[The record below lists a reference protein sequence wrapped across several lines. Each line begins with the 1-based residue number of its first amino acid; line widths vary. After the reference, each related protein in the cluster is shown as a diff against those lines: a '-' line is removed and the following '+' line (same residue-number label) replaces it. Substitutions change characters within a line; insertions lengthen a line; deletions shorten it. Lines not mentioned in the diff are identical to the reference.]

1 MTTPA
6 SHHPGDRLDAT
17 GPGAD
22 SRSVQPPAPPHAA
35 IESLVCFML
44 AQRAFALDVNLVREV
59 VNVGVVF
66 PVPNAPAPIAGVF
79 SLRGATVALVD
90 ASRLLALPATDVRA
104 LALVIA
110 RRHQTLCAIP
120 IDRVI
125 GVARF
130 VRSHF
135 IVGDPEREPPAVAG
149 FMPDEHSGLLT
160 VLNSSVVLAAID
172 RLRFR

>member
-1 MTTPA
+1 MTAP
-6 SHHPGDRLDAT
+6 SNHPSSRLDAR
-17 GPGAD
+17 GSAAD
-22 SRSVQPPAPPHAA
+22 SRSAQPAAPPHAA

-59 VNVGVVF
+59 VNVGAVF
-66 PVPNAPAPIAGVF
+66 PVPNAAAPIVGVC

-90 ASRLLALPATDVRA
+90 TCHLLALPPTSSRA

-110 RRHQTLCAIP
+110 RRHQTLCAIT

-135 IVGDPEREPPAVAG
+135 IVGDPEREPPEVAG
-149 FMPDEHSGLLT
+149 FMPDERSGLLT
-160 VLNSSVVLAAID
+160 VLNSSVVLGAID

>member
-1 MTTPA
+1 MTAP
-6 SHHPGDRLDAT
+6 SNHSSSRLDARGSGT
-17 GPGAD
+17 D
-22 SRSVQPPAPPHAA
+22 SRSAPPHAA

-59 VNVGVVF
+59 VNVGAVF
-66 PVPNAPAPIAGVF
+66 PVPNAAPAIVGVC
-79 SLRGATVALVD
+79 SLRGATLALVD
-90 ASRLLALPATDVRA
+90 TSHLLGLPTTNSRAQ
-104 LALVIA
+104 ALVIA
-110 RRHQTLCAIP
+110 RRHQTLCAVT

-135 IVGDPEREPPAVAG
+135 IVGDPDREPPEVAG
-149 FMPDEHSGLLT
+149 FMPDERSGLLT
-160 VLNSSVVLAAID
+160 VLNSSVVLGAID

>member
-1 MTTPA
+1 MTAP
-6 SHHPGDRLDAT
+6 SNHPSSPLDARGSGT
-17 GPGAD
+17 D
-22 SRSVQPPAPPHAA
+22 SRSAQPTAPPHAE

-59 VNVGVVF
+59 VNVGAVF
-66 PVPNAPAPIAGVF
+66 PVPNAAAAIVGVC
-79 SLRGATVALVD
+79 SLRGATLALVD
-90 ASRLLALPATDVRA
+90 TSHLLGLPATNSRA
-104 LALVIA
+104 QALVIA
-110 RRHQTLCAIP
+110 RRHQTLCAIT

-135 IVGDPEREPPAVAG
+135 IVGDPDREPPEVAG
-149 FMPDEHSGLLT
+149 FMPDERSGLLT
-160 VLNSSVVLAAID
+160 VLNSSVVLGAID